1 MDSFHPLNFFQA
13 SAGVF
18 GAFALIFGV
27 LSLFEGLRT
36 HAIRMLAIFLV
47 VALSLF
53 ANSPT
58 VYFSAVFIIATAVT
72 ELEFLQ
78 TLAAIIRGNKDYF
91 TFRKETLS
99 SEAKFKSS
107 QAELI
112 ELEVVSEVN
121 ADSDK
126 KTARVDAQDLTDNTH
141 SVPFESHS
149 EEEKDT
155 STNDQA
161 EPISDVLKVNASMT
175 SSLETPMDRNVD
187 KLVPVVGSV
196 VGGVVGGVV
205 GAWTKASKEIYRVQ
219 VERAIELEKKALN
232 YMQGLYGSLIER
244 NVVFQ
249 SSTHRLELDGLI
261 TRPRVAGYVDQ
272 IFEVKYIGA
281 PSKVHALLTQ
291 LQQVSLK
298 SSLYFQMTNRTAMV
312 QLVVVLDSEADLP
325 EHETD
330 LLRAGT
336 HKWGVEGFYV
346 VNLKDL
352 KGF

>member
-18 GAFALIFGV
+18 GAFALIFGL
-27 LSLFEGLRT
+27 LSLFDGLRT

-53 ANSPT
+53 ANSTT
-58 VYFSAVFIIATAVT
+58 VYFAAVFIIATAVT

-99 SEAKFKSS
+99 SEAKYKSS

-112 ELEVVSEVN
+112 ELEVVSEVK
-121 ADSDK
+121 ADSDQ
-126 KTARVDAQDLTDNTH
+126 KTDKVDAQDVTDNTH
-141 SVPFESHS
+141 SVPFESHFD
-149 EEEKDT
+149 EEKNS
-155 STNDQA
+155 STNERA
-161 EPISDVLKVNASMT
+161 ESTSESSKLNASTT
-175 SSLETPMDRNVD
+175 SSVESHVAENVE
-187 KLVPVVGSV
+187 KSVPVVGSV
-196 VGGVVGGVV
+196 VG
-205 GAWTKASKEIYRVQ
+205 AWRKASKEIYRVQ
-219 VERAIELEKKALN
+219 VERAIELEKRALN
-232 YMQGLYGSLIER
+232 FMQGLYGSLIER

-249 SSTHRLELDGLI
+249 SSIHRLELDGLI
-261 TRPRVAGYVDQ
+261 TRPGVAGYVDQ

-281 PSKVHALLTQ
+281 PSRVHALLTQ

-312 QLVVVLDSEADLP
+312 QLVVILDSEEDLP

-336 HKWGVEGFYV
+336 HKWGIEGFYV
-346 VNLKDL
+346 VNLKVL